1 VSISQLLY
9 EPTTKILLSKYGGLG
24 ILGNYEMASRLVN
37 QVRAL
42 IVNAN
47 QVVIPII
54 AENLRII

>member
-1 VSISQLLY
+1 
-9 EPTTKILLSKYGGLG
+9 
-24 ILGNYEMASRLVN
+24 MASRLVN

-54 AENLRII
+54 AENLKII